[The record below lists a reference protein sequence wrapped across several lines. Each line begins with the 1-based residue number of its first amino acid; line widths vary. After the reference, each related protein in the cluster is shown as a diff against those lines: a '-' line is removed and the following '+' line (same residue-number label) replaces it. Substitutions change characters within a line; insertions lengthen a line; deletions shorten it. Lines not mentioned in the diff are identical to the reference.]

1 MWADW
6 SPDLI
11 WMIYTQKMPIMK
23 DVRSNIKIN
32 QSQQLYIIVKSCVKT
47 GKIDYDTILH
57 VQVPRTKSLRH
68 FPVNARNDST
78 ASTTVVVAPPVV
90 SVAVAAVVLV
100 SPLALLLVLLLALLW
115 LPLLALSMLALS
127 MLALSM
133 LALVWLP
140 LSLLLATVAS
150 PTLVTL
156 PASAVDTSAAA
167 DSVLPTAPAFSAAS
181 DI

>member
-100 SPLALLLVLLLALLW
+100 SPLALLLVLLLSLLW
-115 LPLLALSMLALS
+115 LPLLALS

>member
-115 LPLLALSMLALS
+115 LPLLLLS

-156 PASAVDTSAAA
+156 PASAVGTSAAA